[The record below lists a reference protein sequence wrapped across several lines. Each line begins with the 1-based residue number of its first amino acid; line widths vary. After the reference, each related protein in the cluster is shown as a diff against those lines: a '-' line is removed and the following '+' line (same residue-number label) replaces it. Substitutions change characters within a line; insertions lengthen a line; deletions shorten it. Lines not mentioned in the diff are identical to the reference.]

1 VKAIFSSLHQQRK
14 SAHCGHCMDL
24 GQGVFVSIAQI
35 KQLYD
40 VIVSVFCYCSMK
52 TDMAFDKESK

>member
-1 VKAIFSSLHQQRK
+1 
-14 SAHCGHCMDL
+14 MDL